1 MVSLIGFVPSLI
13 SPYLLM
19 KDSAPNQITAL
30 VRLNILSHSLM
41 TDDCKKGYLQI
52 LLNIYRPILRNLK
65 KMGGLLMFVVAGHLL
80 RNHLSLWK

>member
-1 MVSLIGFVPSLI
+1 
-13 SPYLLM
+13 M

-80 RNHLSLWK
+80 